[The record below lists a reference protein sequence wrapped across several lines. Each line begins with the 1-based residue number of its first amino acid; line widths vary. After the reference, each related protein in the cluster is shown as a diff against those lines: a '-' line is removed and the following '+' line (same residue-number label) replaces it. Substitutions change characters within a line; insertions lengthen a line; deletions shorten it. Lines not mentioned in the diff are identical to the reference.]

1 MKIAISTVFVLVVNL
16 LFGQDSKLAENYFI
30 DGNYSAALN
39 EYEILINEDP
49 ENIDYNYNLAV
60 CYINTNDDKSRAIP
74 YLEFLVKDPKIIPDT
89 WYLLGRAYHFGYQF
103 NKAIQAYQKF
113 LETGKGNL
121 MNRDNAPLQIEYCEN
136 AKEIMKFPLSVSFE
150 NLGKN
155 INTKFADYFPFI
167 PVNESFIL
175 FNSNRNTEAIELPD
189 GSYASNVYIS
199 EVKEGKYQKARPVS
213 KINTPEGSE
222 EIVGLKSNGEKAII
236 YVNDFSDYG
245 DLYDC
250 KINNLEFGSLV
261 KLDKNVNTKN
271 SEIAAC
277 ITNDESKLFFAS
289 DKPDGYGGIDIYLC
303 QKLPNGK
310 WSMPQN
316 LGPTIN
322 TKYDEDFP
330 NISPDGKT
338 LYFSSKGHT
347 SMGGYDIFSATWDDS
362 KKKFLGIQNLGYP
375 INTPEDNMNFRIS
388 ESGKYGYI
396 SAIRND
402 SYGNLDIYRV
412 QFKSV
417 EPRYTVIKGI
427 ISTTS
432 SITELEDVYIQIT
445 DQETDEIYGDYAP
458 NDISMRYVII
468 LPPGKYN
475 MYISAM
481 DHEDIFEEIEIY
493 DKASYKH
500 EVDKNILLTPTT
512 DN

>member
-1 MKIAISTVFVLVVNL
+1 MKIAFSIVITL
-16 LFGQDSKLAENYFI
+16 LATLFQAQDSKLAENYFL
-30 DGNYSAALN
+30 DGNYTAALS
-39 EYEILINEDP
+39 EYEILTADEP
-49 ENIDYNYNLAV
+49 ENIDYNYKLAV
-60 CYINTNDDKSRAIP
+60 CYINTNGDKSRAIP

-103 NKAIQAYQKF
+103 DKAIEAYQKF
-113 LETGKGNL
+113 IQTGKGTII
-121 MNRDNAPLQIEYCEN
+121 NRESAPLQIEYCEN
-136 AKEIMKFPLSVSFE
+136 AIEIMKFPLNVSFE

-155 INTKFADYFPFI
+155 INSKFADYFPFI
-167 PVNESFIL
+167 PVDESFVL
-175 FNSNRNTEAIELPD
+175 FNSKRNTNATELPD
-189 GSYASNVYIS
+189 GSYASNVFLS
-199 EVKEGKYQKARPVS
+199 KVKDGKYQKAEPVS
-213 KINTPEGSE
+213 KINTADGSE
-222 EIVGLKSNGEKAII
+222 EIVGLKSNGEKAIV
-236 YVNDFSDYG
+236 YVNDFSDFG

-250 KINNLEFGSLV
+250 KIENLNFSSLE
-261 KLDKNVNTKN
+261 KLDKNINTKN
-271 SEIAAC
+271 AEIAAC
-277 ITNDESKLFFAS
+277 LSNDETKLFFAS
-289 DKPDGYGGIDIYLC
+289 DKPGGYGGIDIYLC

-322 TKYDEDFP
+322 SKYDEDFP
-330 NISPDGKT
+330 NISPDGKI

-402 SYGNLDIYRV
+402 GFGDLDIYRV
-412 QFKSV
+412 QFNTI

-427 ISTTS
+427 VSNKYGL
-432 SITELEDVYIQIT
+432 TELEDVFIQIT

-481 DHEDIFEEIEIY
+481 DHEDIFEEIEVF

-500 EVDKNILLTPTT
+500 EIDKDIILTPIT